1 MKQADGMEEGVREGY
16 AEKVPFC
23 VFYDLF
29 YNVPGG
35 GGQNQADSSAFL
47 VESIRS
53 CRNTMLLLS
62 GAFPG

>member
-1 MKQADGMEEGVREGY
+1 MKQADGMEEGVSEGN
-16 AEKVPFC
+16 AEKVLFC

-47 VESIRS
+47 VESI
-53 CRNTMLLLS
+53 
-62 GAFPG
+62 